1 MTKTIDIPHGA
12 KFPKAS
18 IQLEPGDFIVRTR
31 KRGYLVAFAVSV
43 HRSHAFVQFGD
54 WHTFWLKRF

>member
-1 MTKTIDIPHGA
+1 MIDIPPKV

-31 KRGYLVAFAVSV
+31 KRGYLVAFAASV
-43 HRSHAFVQFGD
+43 HRNHAFVQFGD
-54 WHTFWLKRF
+54 KVKWIKRF